1 MRFCG
6 SNCSK
11 LSFNI
16 SIANLI
22 LVEMSYLIV
31 KSEKRSEVLPVK
43 VFKNPEAARALLQ
56 SVRWKIL
63 SELGLQPS
71 CARELAKK
79 FKLTDQVVGYHI
91 QRLKDAGFIH
101 MIKSVS
107 KRGAVAKYYA
117 ADISALAVM
126 PDFKLGESERIDM
139 ESIDKSRRVLDP
151 FLSNGRLNGSIIVGS
166 PDVHGEF
173 KARARD
179 CHQAVD
185 LAMFLGSL
193 LPITR
198 AMVVK
203 LDTELK
209 ENELT
214 GNLIAVGGPRAN
226 TLTFRVNEKL
236 PIAFQ
241 LSVPSAIIS
250 KISGK
255 MYNEED
261 QGIVEAVENPFNPK
275 TRLLV
280 LAGNTSI
287 GTRAAILGFIRYTE
301 KVASGNSFNSE
312 RIARVVRGVDLNSD
326 GLVDDVEFLE

>member
-1 MRFCG
+1 M
-6 SNCSK
+6 K
-11 LSFNI
+11 
-16 SIANLI
+16 
-22 LVEMSYLIV
+22 MSYLVV
-31 KSEKRSEVLPVK
+31 KDERTSEVLPVT

-63 SELGLQPS
+63 SELALQPS

-79 FKLTDQVVGYHI
+79 LRLSDQVVGYHI

-107 KRGAVAKYYA
+107 RRGAVAKYYVA
-117 ADISALAVM
+117 ETSALAVIQAS
-126 PDFKLGESERIDM
+126 KLGEGESVSTEFM
-139 ESIDKSRRVLDP
+139 EKSRRILDP
-151 FLSNGRLNGSIIVGS
+151 FLSNGRFNASIVVGS
-166 PDVHGEF
+166 PDAHGES

-179 CHQAVD
+179 GHQAVD

-209 ENELT
+209 ENELAW
-214 GNLIAVGGPRAN
+214 NLIAVGGPRAN

-261 QGIVEAVENPFNPK
+261 QGLVEIVENPFNPK
-275 TRLLV
+275 ARLLI

-287 GTRAAILGFIRYTE
+287 GTRAAIIGFIKYTE

-312 RIARVVRGVDLNSD
+312 LVARVVSGIDLDSD
-326 GLVDDVEFLE
+326 GLIDDVEFLE

>member
-1 MRFCG
+1 MRLWRR
-6 SNCSK
+6 NYSK
-11 LSFNI
+11 LNFNI
-16 SIANLI
+16 SITNLI
-22 LVEMSYLIV
+22 PVDMSYLVV
-31 KSEKRSEVLPVK
+31 KNERTSEILPVK
-43 VFKNPEAARALLQ
+43 VFKNPEAARDLLH

-63 SELGLQPS
+63 SELALQPG

-79 FKLTDQVVGYHI
+79 FGLTDQVIGYHI
-91 QRLKDAGFIH
+91 QRLKNAGLIH
-101 MIKSVS
+101 MIRRVS
-107 KRGAVAKYYA
+107 KRGAVAKYYVA
-117 ADISALAVM
+117 ELSALAVI
-126 PDFKLGESERIDM
+126 PDFKLGGS
-139 ESIDKSRRVLDP
+139 ESISIEFVEKLRRILDP
-151 FLSNGRLNGSIIVGS
+151 FLSNARLNASIIVGS

-179 CHQAVD
+179 GHQAAD

-198 AMVVK
+198 AMVIK

-209 ENELT
+209 ENELA

-241 LSVPSAIIS
+241 LSIPSAIIS
-250 KISGK
+250 KISGN

-261 QGIVEAVENPFNPK
+261 QGLVEIAENPFNPK
-275 TRLLV
+275 ARLLI

-287 GTRAAILGFIRYTE
+287 GTRAAIIGFIKYTE

-312 RIARVVRGVDLNSD
+312 LVARVVRGVDLDSD

>member
-1 MRFCG
+1 
-6 SNCSK
+6 
-11 LSFNI
+11 
-16 SIANLI
+16 LI
-22 LVEMSYLIV
+22 RLSYLVV
-31 KSEKRSEVLPVK
+31 KDERTSEVLPVK

-63 SELGLQPS
+63 SELSLQPS

-79 FKLTDQVVGYHI
+79 FRLSDQVIGYHI

-107 KRGAVAKYYA
+107 RRGAVAKYYVA
-117 ADISALAVM
+117 ENSALAVI
-126 PDFKLGESERIDM
+126 PAFKLGEG
-139 ESIDKSRRVLDP
+139 ESVSTEFIEKSRRILDP
-151 FLSNGRLNGSIIVGS
+151 FLSNARLNASIIVGS
-166 PDVHGEF
+166 PDVHGES

-179 CHQAVD
+179 GHQAVD

-209 ENELT
+209 ENELA

-255 MYNEED
+255 MYNDED
-261 QGIVEAVENPFNPK
+261 QGLVEMVENPFNPK
-275 TRLLV
+275 TRLLI

-287 GTRAAILGFIRYTE
+287 GTRAAIIGFIRYTE
-301 KVASGNSFNSE
+301 EVASGNSFNSE
-312 RIARVVRGVDLNSD
+312 LIARVVRGVDLDSD